1 MDNFI
6 LIDKIN
12 QYLGMIIH
20 LLIKTDK
27 IVKNSITGMEVVV

>member
-1 MDNFI
+1 MGSFI

-12 QYLGMIIH
+12 QYLGMIIL